1 MKNPDDFSNIE
12 IDLGA
17 NRRGELNEN
26 MMMVFAAWVQYLIEK
41 MFRGIKVPVKVRGN
55 RLEVGR
61 FIDTLVGEKR
71 YMTAVHKYG
80 LDDPLTFK
88 NRQLLQK
95 SIQKFEKE
103 TGITW
108 PIK

>member
-1 MKNPDDFSNIE
+1 MKNPDDFSDVE
-12 IDLGA
+12 FDLGA

-26 MMMVFAAWVQYLIEK
+26 MMMVFGAWLQYLIEK
-41 MFRGIKVPVKVRGN
+41 MFRGMKVPVRVKGN

-61 FIDTLVGEKR
+61 FVDTLVGEKR
-71 YMTAVHKYG
+71 YMNAVKKNG
-80 LDDPLTFK
+80 LDSPMTFK
-88 NRQLLQK
+88 NRQLLRV
-95 SIQKFEKE
+95 SIEKFEKE